1 MPRFTLNRRTFLRGM
16 AGGAAAA
23 VALPALEAMFDANG
37 VAHSDGSPLARRFV
51 AFHFG
56 NGVTLSKFVPA
67 QTGAEWQLS
76 EQLAPLVNVK
86 DYCNVLSGF
95 ENKHAQKITHHE
107 GMAGM
112 WSGHPFIQAPSGGL
126 NSKFGGP
133 SIDQVAAAAVG
144 KYTTFPSLEVGVSKR
159 VSKNEGPTMQFM
171 SHKGPDQPL
180 EPEYN
185 PQALFAKL
193 FAMPPPDDPSR
204 PSRVDVLDAV
214 MADANA
220 LKTKVSTIDK
230 RRIDAHLES
239 VFALQ
244 AQIKALPPVC
254 VKPTMPTDDNVDVG
268 GNEPMRTVSKA
279 MSDLLVYA
287 FACDLTRV
295 ASYML
300 IGGVGF
306 QVYSWISSEEQ
317 HVMSHDPVGSAVPL
331 NQTIVWNVEQFAY
344 LCERLKATPDG
355 AGNLLDNS
363 CLLLGTDCSE
373 GWSHSIKNMC
383 VVVAGGGGGA
393 LKVGP
398 GQHLRSTSNRN
409 LSDVMLTCVRTVA
422 PEIAEIGSAEMRS
435 NTPVTEIMR

>member
-1 MPRFTLNRRTFLRGM
+1 
-16 AGGAAAA
+16 
-23 VALPALEAMFDANG
+23 
-37 VAHSDGSPLARRFV
+37 
-51 AFHFG
+51 
-56 NGVTLSKFVPA
+56 
-67 QTGAEWQLS
+67 
-76 EQLAPLVNVK
+76 
-86 DYCNVLSGF
+86 
-95 ENKHAQKITHHE
+95 
-107 GMAGM
+107 MAGM
-112 WSGHPFIQAPSGGL
+112 WSGHPFQQLGSL

-144 KYTTFPSLEVGVSKR
+144 KSTTFPSLEIGVSKR

-214 MADANA
+214 LADANA
-220 LKTKVSTIDK
+220 LKGKVSKLDK
-230 RRIDAHLES
+230 SRIDAHLES

-244 AQIKALPPVC
+244 TQIKALPPVC
-254 VKPTMPTDDNVDVG
+254 VKPAMPQETNVDVG
-268 GNEPMRTVSKA
+268 GNEPMREVAKA
-279 MSDLLVYA
+279 MSDMLVYA

-331 NQTIVWNVEQFAY
+331 QKTIVWNVEQFAY

-363 CLLLGTDCSE
+363 CLLLGSDCSE

-383 VVVAGGGGGA
+383 VVVAGGGGGV
-393 LKVGP
+393 LKVP
-398 GQHLRSTSNRN
+398 GTHVRSTANRN
-409 LSDVMLTCVRTVA
+409 LSDVLLTCVRTVA
-422 PEIAEIGSAEMRS
+422 PEITEIGSAEMRS
-435 NTPVTEIMR
+435 STVVSEIMR